1 MKTKITKIQITPAKI
16 ELNEPFV
23 ISKGPLTHASITVVI
38 IHLENGLFGTGE
50 CCPFRTIHGE
60 TQQGSVIA
68 GKGLAQLCIGED
80 ATEIRHLVKKLDQSL
95 SGHASIKC
103 AFDMALYDVNAKL
116 LSVPLYKFLLG
127 DRHKKIYTDM
137 TVSLLEKSKMAAKA
151 EKYAA
156 DGFPALKIK
165 LGDRPSIHDVERIDA
180 IRYTI
185 GDQLP
190 LRVDANQGWNYIEAM
205 RALDGL
211 FEYNIEHC
219 EAPIPAGNMRDLKR
233 LSNESPIPIMG
244 DESVF
249 NHYDAYQML
258 AESCI
263 DLINIKLGKSGGIS
277 HAMKIAGIAQ
287 AAGVYCQ
294 VGCFSETRLGI
305 SALAHFTMAWDNII
319 YYDMDSPLMQSEDP
333 IIGGLHYEKDWEV
346 VVSDDPGHG
355 ASYDP
360 DFLKRFESIT
370 IEES

>member
-1 MKTKITKIQITPAKI
+1 MKTKITKIEIIPAQI

-23 ISKGPLTHASITVVI
+23 ISKGPLTHSSITVVI

-80 ATEIRHLVKKLDQSL
+80 ATEIRYIVKKLDKSL

-116 LSVPLYKFLLG
+116 VSLPLYKYLQG
-127 DRHKKIYTDM
+127 DRHKKIFTDM
-137 TVSLLEKSKMAAKA
+137 TVSLLEKEKMVAKSQ
-151 EKYAA
+151 KYAA

-165 LGDRPSIHDVERIDA
+165 LGDRPSINDVERIKA
-180 IRYTI
+180 IRQAI
-185 GDQLP
+185 GDELP
-190 LRVDANQGWNYIEAM
+190 LRVDANQGWNYLEAF
-205 RALDGL
+205 RALEGL
-211 FEYNIEHC
+211 QEYNIEHC
-219 EAPIPAGNMRDLKR
+219 EAPIPAGNFIDLRRLRD
-233 LSNESPIPIMG
+233 ESPIPIMG

-249 NHYDAYQML
+249 NHHDAYYML

-277 HAMKIAGIAQ
+277 HATKIAGIAQ

-305 SALAHFTMAWDNII
+305 SALAHFTMAWNNII

-333 IIGGLHYEKDWEV
+333 IIGGLQYQKDWEV
-346 VVSDDPGHG
+346 VVSDEPGHG

-360 DFLKRFESIT
+360 EFLNRFEALT
-370 IEES
+370 VE